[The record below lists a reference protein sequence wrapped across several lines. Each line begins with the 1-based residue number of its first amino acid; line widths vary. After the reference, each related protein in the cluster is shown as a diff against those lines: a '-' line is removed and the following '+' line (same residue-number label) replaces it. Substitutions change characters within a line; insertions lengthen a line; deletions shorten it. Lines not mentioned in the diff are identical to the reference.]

1 MGDDVTPEPNGKE
14 PKKANEYESLEKR
27 IVQNAVREAK
37 AEGLENEEDRTEE
50 TSKGPDV
57 DRILSES
64 KNYKKRAQAAE
75 RRLKEFEESQ
85 LKENEKW
92 KEAYEKKAN
101 EYESLEKRIVQN
113 AVQSEVRQAAI
124 KAGCIDPDAV
134 VRLGDLSSLEYDPET
149 NSVVG
154 VDDLI
159 QSLQAGK
166 SYLFAKPTAP
176 VTSGIPKAPKDAP
189 PEKPTMSSVAMEL
202 VSKKR

>member
-1 MGDDVTPEPNGKE
+1 MEVDKTPEPNGQA
-14 PKKANEYESLEKR
+14 P
-27 IVQNAVREAK
+27 EAK
-37 AEGLENEEDRTEE
+37 AEGQVSQTKHEATEREDDNKNE
-50 TSKGPDV
+50 GPDV
-57 DRILSES
+57 DRILTES

-75 RRLKEFEESQ
+75 RRLKEFEESR

-101 EYESLEKRIVQN
+101 EFDSLQKRIVTN

-134 VRLGDLSSLEYDPET
+134 VRLGDLSSLEYDPDT
-149 NSVVG
+149 NSVTG
-154 VDDLI
+154 VDELV
-159 QSLQAGK
+159 QSMQAEK
-166 SYLFAKPTAP
+166 SYLFAKPSAP
-176 VTSGIPKAPKDAP
+176 VTSGIPRAPKDAP